1 MEQRQDRQ
9 AAQRAAAEHRL
20 VIEGRATLTV
30 TGVQAVVSYDETGA
44 CLDTA
49 CGRLNIGGA
58 HLSVGEVSVRT
69 GEVRITGEIEYVQY
83 TRARAENG
91 PLWRRLFR

>member
-20 VIEGRATLTV
+20 VIEGRAALTV

-83 TRARAENG
+83 TRARVENG